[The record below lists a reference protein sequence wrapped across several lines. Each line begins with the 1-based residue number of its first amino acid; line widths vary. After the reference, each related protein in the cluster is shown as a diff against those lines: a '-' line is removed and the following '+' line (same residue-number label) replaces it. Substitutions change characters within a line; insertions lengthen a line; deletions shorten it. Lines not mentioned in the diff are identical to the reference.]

1 MLCKRENKQ
10 MRTEQTLLQA
20 QMDKQTILI
29 NSYKRRISD
38 NDELLKENKVNIRE
52 LNDKIRELETGM
64 SQIRNE
70 YEQENTALGVK
81 LKNALHEMEET
92 KADFDELNEENHQL
106 KSNVNR
112 LQNVIK
118 ITNEKSLEL
127 VQFIQNSTEIVA

>member
-29 NSYKRRISD
+29 NGYKRRISD
-38 NDELLKENKVNIRE
+38 NDEQLKGSKVNIRE

-64 SQIRNE
+64 SRIRNE
-70 YEQENTALGVK
+70 YEQRNIALGVK

-106 KSNVNR
+106 KSN
-112 LQNVIK
+112 
-118 ITNEKSLEL
+118 
-127 VQFIQNSTEIVA
+127 